1 MEIYVNKAGNLVSV
15 EGMKEGVN
23 LTVKISKGGQ
33 IRDQENVYEGIKQHT
48 V

>member
-23 LTVKISKGGQ
+23 LTVKISKGTNQ
-33 IRDQENVYEGIKQHT
+33 RLEKCV
-48 V
+48 